1 MAKKAFKIIVSCVV
15 ALLLVSPS
23 GPVIAATKTDA
34 SPKPTATQSSE
45 KTSKASTSSTKAATK
60 DKKAPQVSAKNTKT
74 SKSKTVASNTS
85 NKTKDPNKKLASNKS
100 KTTKA
105 KDTKLASNNSKKSK
119 TTAVNTE
126 KSSDK
131 NKELKLALNPDQK
144 ASSKNDSK
152 ANDTKKTEPVT
163 VAKNA
168 DKLNQATSKTHKNET
183 VVATNSSSSKNKK
196 TGFHA
201 QNLHKGKSNSN
212 KKSHSNYSE
221 SIKLALADIPEESA
235 LFAKEFKNGVANLA
249 GMVNKTLENLHYT
262 HYQMGGSKFDPSHG
276 IYITDCSGYVNRL
289 LNQVNPAA
297 YFSLVHSTGSS
308 RPNSEDF
315 YNFFN
320 NLAFRSTQ
328 HWRKVDDAS
337 NLQAGDI
344 LVFRHG
350 WHGGHVMVVMN
361 KPIRHNDVLEVRVA
375 DSASSGHS
383 RDTRPA
389 HVSGVGVGTML
400 IKVTSSN
407 QPAAYA
413 WRVGAPWER
422 VRFAMGRP
430 LA

>member
-1 MAKKAFKIIVSCVV
+1 MAKKAFKIVVSCVV
-15 ALLLVSPS
+15 ALLLVSS
-23 GPVIAATKTDA
+23 NSLVFAATKTDA
-34 SPKPTATQSSE
+34 SQKTVTTQNVAKKTKSTPTSAKKEDS
-45 KTSKASTSSTKAATK
+45 K
-60 DKKAPQVSAKNTKT
+60 DKKSPLTSAKNTKT
-74 SKSKTVASNTS
+74 SKPATIASKSS
-85 NKTKDPNKKLASNKS
+85 NKTKTLTKKLATNKTKTTNVKTTKLASNKDTPS
-100 KTTKA
+100 STK
-105 KDTKLASNNSKKSK
+105 KITN
-119 TTAVNTE
+119 E
-126 KSSDK
+126 KSDK
-131 NKELKLALNPDQK
+131 NKDLVVALNPDK
-144 ASSKNDSK
+144 KTISKVDIKTSDSK
-152 ANDTKKTEPVT
+152 KAEPITLAKKEDKNSNTALNKKNKDET
-163 VAKNA
+163 VAT
-168 DKLNQATSKTHKNET
+168 TST
-183 VVATNSSSSKNKK
+183 VKNKK

-201 QNLHKGKSNSN
+201 QNLHKGKRNH
-212 KKSHSNYSE
+212 KSSSSYRE
-221 SIKLALADIPEESA
+221 SIKLAIADIPEESA
-235 LFAKEFKNGVANLA
+235 QFAKELKHGVANLA
-249 GMVNKTLENLHYT
+249 GMVNKTLENMHYT
-262 HYQMGGSKFDPSHG
+262 HYQMGGSKFDQSHG

-297 YFSLVHSTGSS
+297 YFSLVRGTGSS
-308 RPNSEDF
+308 RPNTEDF

-337 NLQAGDI
+337 SLEAGDI

-389 HVSGVGVGTML
+389 HVSGIGVGTML
-400 IKVTSSN
+400 IKVTPGN

>member
-15 ALLLVSPS
+15 ALLLVSPNS
-23 GPVIAATKTDA
+23 LVFAATKKDA
-34 SPKPTATQSSE
+34 SQKTTATQTVA
-45 KTSKASTSSTKAATK
+45 KNTKSSTTPAKKEDSK
-60 DKKAPQVSAKNTKT
+60 DKKPPQTSAKNTQT
-74 SKSKTVASNTS
+74 SKPTTVASKSS
-85 NKTKDPNKKLASNKS
+85 NKTKEPSKKLATNK
-100 KTTKA
+100 TKA
-105 KDTKLASNNSKKSK
+105 AKTQTTKLASNNKQSSTKKIS
-119 TTAVNTE
+119 NE
-126 KSSDK
+126 KSDK
-131 NKELKLALNPDQK
+131 NKDLIVALNPDK
-144 ASSKNDSK
+144 KNTSKPDAKTPDS
-152 ANDTKKTEPVT
+152 KKTESVT
-163 VAKNA
+163 LAKNE
-168 DKLNQATSKTHKNET
+168 DKNSNAASNKKNKDET
-183 VVATNSSSSKNKK
+183 VATNSTTKNKK

-201 QNLHKGKSNSN
+201 QNLHKGKRSH
-212 KKSHSNYSE
+212 KSSSSYRE
-221 SIKLALADIPEESA
+221 SIKLAIADIPEESA
-235 LFAKEFKNGVANLA
+235 QFAKELKHGVANLA
-249 GMVNKTLENLHYT
+249 GMVNKTLENMHYT
-262 HYQMGGSKFDPSHG
+262 HYQMGGSKFDQSHG

-297 YFSLVHSTGSS
+297 YFSLVRGTGSS

-337 NLQAGDI
+337 SLEAGDI

-389 HVSGVGVGTML
+389 HVSGIGVGTML
-400 IKVTSSN
+400 IKVTPGN